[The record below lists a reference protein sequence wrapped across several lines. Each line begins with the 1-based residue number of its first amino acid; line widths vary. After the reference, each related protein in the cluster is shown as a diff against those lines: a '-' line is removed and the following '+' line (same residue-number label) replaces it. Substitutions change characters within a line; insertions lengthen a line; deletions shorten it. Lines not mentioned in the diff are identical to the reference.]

1 MRNRIMKHQLRMLG
15 VDANSKDGLKN
26 ASFRSIET
34 VVNTSVPSLISK
46 KDMIIFLKKQIQYLE
61 GME

>member
-15 VDANSKDGLKN
+15 VDVNSKNGLKN